1 MEPHASLPDVQD
13 TASRL
18 RAIRSRL
25 PGQMLQERI
34 ETAALLYGPLYSL
47 AEIRQHVAATLP
59 RKVGFVRG
67 AAMEPIEAYR
77 EPIPDEALVKYDD
90 AVQTGLF
97 SRFLVATPAYYRE
110 QQVDPWIIG
119 EVTGNTD
126 RWVVIAQW

>member
-34 ETAALLYGPLYSL
+34 ETAALLYGPLYSI